1 MNFNCA
7 VPLADKTTVI
17 DVIDRGELDD
27 YIFPADIKTSFFSP
41 EVLSARSLPFSTSV
55 DETVARGSQT
65 FGGTVTFDIDS
76 RTCGDLLLQAYVNV
90 ELDHWLPEDI
100 RAGLNSG
107 FYVYID
113 NSGEPAWTYANSMGT
128 ALIEWA
134 SLQVDEHELERIDGD
149 YAYVY
154 SSVYPSRNTQFGV
167 STDALG
173 VFPGTA
179 MNQPRIW
186 PTLNGR
192 VSCVLPFS
200 FGRARRSAAWP
211 LASARD
217 GSVRVVV
224 KLRTFAE
231 LVQRVDGLRTSC
243 ADTPLGKTF
252 AFKQYNYTDASG
264 FGFTTNNQV
273 PQPKRISLI
282 TYSAYTTGKLR
293 NALLRSPYE
302 KLYREVYGFRFAEPL
317 KYTVN
322 KLEDRITVQLPLEL
336 NHPCEELFWFVR
348 RKAASDLN
356 EWTNY
361 SSVPWYQ
368 QDVVFNPPEPLLVS
382 GALYINGQPIA
393 EGDEAYFRRTLAQHH
408 QGAWTS
414 YVQYIYGYTFAEAPG
429 RRQPSGHVNMSRAND
444 VKLTLTVE
452 PPRTGTTPRMG
463 DGLQGPAGVDLPG
476 GSLEWEIVVYAHCLN
491 WLRFENGIVNRLF
504 SS

>member
-1 MNFNCA
+1 MNFNCKI
-7 VPLADKTTVI
+7 PLADKTTVI
-17 DVIDRGELDD
+17 DAIDRGELDD
-27 YIFPADIKTSFFSP
+27 YIFPADIQTSLFSP
-41 EVLSARSLPFSTSV
+41 EILSTRSLPFSTSV

-65 FGGTVTFDIDS
+65 YGGIVTFDIDS
-76 RTCGDLLLQAYVNV
+76 RTCGDFLLQAYLNV
-90 ELDHWLPEDI
+90 ELDHWLPESI

-107 FYVYID
+107 FYIPID

-134 SLQVDEHELERIDGD
+134 SLQVDEYELERIDGD

-173 VFPGTA
+173 VFPGTS
-179 MNQPRIW
+179 MNESRLF

-192 VSCVLPFS
+192 LSCVLPFS
-200 FGRARRSAAWP
+200 FGRTRRSAAWP

-224 KLRTFAE
+224 KLRPFTD
-231 LVQRVDGLRTSC
+231 LVQRTDGLRSSC
-243 ADTPLGKTF
+243 QDTPLGKTF

-264 FGFTTNNQV
+264 FSITTSNQV

-322 KLEDRITVQLPLEL
+322 KLDDRITVQLPLEL
-336 NHPCEELFWFVR
+336 NHPCEELLWFVR
-348 RKAASDLN
+348 RKAATDLN

-361 SSVPWYQ
+361 SSVPWHQ
-368 QDVVFNPPEPLLVS
+368 QDPVYNPPGPLLVS
-382 GALYINGQPIA
+382 GALYINGQPVA
-393 EGDEAYFRRTLAQHH
+393 EGNEAYFRRTLAQHH
-408 QGAWTS
+408 RGSYTS

-452 PPRTGTTPRMG
+452 PPGASTIGI
-463 DGLQGPAGVDLPG
+463 DQPG
-476 GSLEWEIVVYAHCLN
+476 GSLEWEVVVYAHCLN

>member
-1 MNFNCA
+1 MNFNCK

-17 DVIDRGELDD
+17 DAIDRGELDD
-27 YIFPADIKTSFFSP
+27 YIFPADIQTSLFSP

-65 FGGTVTFDIDS
+65 YGGTMTFDIDS
-76 RTCGDLLLQAYVNV
+76 RSCGDLLLQAYVNV

-107 FYVYID
+107 ALTYVD
-113 NSGEPAWTYANSMGT
+113 GSGEPAWTYANSMGT

-134 SLQVDEHELERIDGD
+134 SLQVEEYELERIDGD

-154 SSVYPSRNTQFGV
+154 ASVYPSRNTQFGV

-173 VFPGTA
+173 VFPGA
-179 MNQPRIW
+179 SMGQPRLW

-192 VSCVLPFS
+192 LSCVLPFS

-211 LASARD
+211 LASAKD

-224 KLRTFAE
+224 KFRPFAE
-231 LVQRVDGLRTSC
+231 VVQRVDGSRASC
-243 ADTPLGKTF
+243 TDTPLGKTF
-252 AFKQYNYTDASG
+252 VFQDSTGTQASYT
-264 FGFTTNNQV
+264 TVPQP
-273 PQPKRISLI
+273 PQPKRVSLI

-293 NALLRSPYE
+293 NALMRSPYE
-302 KLYREVYGFRFAEPL
+302 KLYREVYGFRFTEPL
-317 KYTVN
+317 KFTVN
-322 KLEDRITVQLPLEL
+322 KTVDNITIQLPLEL

-348 RKAASDLN
+348 RKAATDLN

-368 QDVVFNPPEPLLVS
+368 QDTVYNPPGPLLVS
-382 GALYINGQPIA
+382 GTLYINGQPVA
-393 EGDEAYFRRTLAQHH
+393 EGNEAYFRRTLAQHH
-408 QGAWTS
+408 RGSYTS
-414 YVQYIYGYTFAEAPG
+414 YIQYIYGYTFAEAPG

-452 PPRTGTTPRMG
+452 PPMAGTVG
-463 DGLQGPAGVDLPG
+463 ESV
-476 GSLEWEIVVYAHCLN
+476 EWEVVVYAHCMN